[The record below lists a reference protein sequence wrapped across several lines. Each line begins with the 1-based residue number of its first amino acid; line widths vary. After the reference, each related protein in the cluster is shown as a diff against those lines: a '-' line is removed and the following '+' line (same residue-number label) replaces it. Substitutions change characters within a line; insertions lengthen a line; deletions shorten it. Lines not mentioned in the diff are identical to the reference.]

1 MNGSER
7 ILNKYTLKLSKDKF
21 FFWKLSLCCAES
33 HTFFAKLQYVS
44 TIQLYGCRIQ
54 SYKSSNYDGKT
65 LSVFGT
71 VAIINTFLYYC
82 SGSYYYTNGE
92 DVMKSTGIK
101 KLYYSISEV
110 SKITDLEQYVLRYW
124 ESEFEQL
131 KPAKNRAGN
140 RIYTNKDIKLI
151 LYIRQLLREER
162 YTIEGAKQVLKSWT
176 PDVESGEQLQLLPP
190 DVQPIHAPVENAGIV
205 SAGSDQ
211 KLREDLIEVKTF
223 LEELLVKLN

>member
-1 MNGSER
+1 
-7 ILNKYTLKLSKDKF
+7 
-21 FFWKLSLCCAES
+21 
-33 HTFFAKLQYVS
+33 
-44 TIQLYGCRIQ
+44 
-54 SYKSSNYDGKT
+54 
-65 LSVFGT
+65 
-71 VAIINTFLYYC
+71 
-82 SGSYYYTNGE
+82 
-92 DVMKSTGIK
+92 MKSTGIK

-162 YTIEGAKQVLKSWT
+162 YTIEGAKQVLKAWT
-176 PDVESGEQLQLLPP
+176 PEVESGEQLQLLPA
-190 DVQPIHAPVENAGIV
+190 DAQPAHAHALESAAVH
-205 SAGSDQ
+205 AGSERN
-211 KLREDLIEVKTF
+211 LREDLLEVKSL

>member
-1 MNGSER
+1 
-7 ILNKYTLKLSKDKF
+7 
-21 FFWKLSLCCAES
+21 
-33 HTFFAKLQYVS
+33 
-44 TIQLYGCRIQ
+44 
-54 SYKSSNYDGKT
+54 
-65 LSVFGT
+65 
-71 VAIINTFLYYC
+71 
-82 SGSYYYTNGE
+82 
-92 DVMKSTGIK
+92 MKSTGIK

-176 PDVESGEQLQLLPP
+176 PEVETGEQLQLLPVEAQSGP
-190 DVQPIHAPVENAGIV
+190 ASSSSTAP
-205 SAGSDQ
+205 GSPSSGA
-211 KLREDLIEVKTF
+211 KLKEDLVEVKGF
-223 LEELLVKLN
+223 LEELLVKLS